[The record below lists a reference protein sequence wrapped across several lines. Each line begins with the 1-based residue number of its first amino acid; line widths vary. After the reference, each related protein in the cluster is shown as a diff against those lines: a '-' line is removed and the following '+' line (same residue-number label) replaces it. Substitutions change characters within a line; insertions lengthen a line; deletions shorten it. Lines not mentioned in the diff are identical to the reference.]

1 MQSTLREHKDN
12 VGGLFNRYNISKVSW
27 QKKIIQLNFCFSKF
41 TDITQENMFDIIL
54 RILPD
59 SYFTDP
65 KNQQQTI
72 MG

>member
-1 MQSTLREHKDN
+1 MQSSLREHKDN

-41 TDITQENMFDIIL
+41 TDIKQESMFDIIL
-54 RILPD
+54 RILTD